1 VVTISANPAA
11 IKARGGGAVEERK
24 SFGTV
29 LRDLLIDRG
38 YTTAIGNPNWSR
50 IADELG
56 DVQYESLRKAI
67 TGERLASAKI
77 MERVAQQLDVEPSV
91 FWEYNLWL
99 VQRAFDP
106 KEVGEEKA
114 FENLRKWMKK

>member
-1 VVTISANPAA
+1 M
-11 IKARGGGAVEERK
+11 EERK

-50 IADELG
+50 FADELG